1 MANTELS
8 TEDKIF
14 KAANNILLLYGYHG
28 TTMQK
33 IAILAGVHKSEI
45 HYYFRS
51 KEKLYIRVVKSVI
64 ENFLDSC
71 TDLIPNQVIIEQ
83 QRWFLFTELYN
94 NQDLFEKSLKEIYLN
109 DWNKKLNDIKKLLK
123 TGETI

>member
-1 MANTELS
+1 MKMKQSLAE
-8 TEDKIF
+8 EKIL
-14 KAANNILLLYGYHG
+14 KAAQDIFIRYGFHG
-28 TTMQK
+28 TRLQK
-33 IAILAGVHKSEI
+33 IAATAEVNKSII

-51 KEKLYIRVVKSVI
+51 KEKLYINVVESAI
-64 ENFLDSC
+64 EIFLDSG

-94 NQDLFEKSLKEIYLN
+94 NQDLFEKSLKEIYLD